1 VSFADVA
8 RPLTLENLDAELEH
22 CLCRVSFM
30 LPSYFHDVVL
40 VLIGWLFLQA
50 LMLLEDQ
57 RKRWMIV
64 SARVAKSA
72 ELEVLVKSQAEKIA
86 HLKKACADLKREKES
101 VTASYRRLSEKYK
114 MFTEKA
120 KQEKTNLA
128 KAHATEVA
136 KSKWS

>member
-22 CLCRVSFM
+22 CLCHVSFM
-30 LPSYFHDVVL
+30 LPSYFHAVVL

-86 HLKKACADLKREKES
+86 QLKKACADLKREKES
-101 VTASYRRLSEKYK
+101 VTARYRRLSEKYK
-114 MFTEKA
+114 MFT
-120 KQEKTNLA
+120 
-128 KAHATEVA
+128 
-136 KSKWS
+136 